1 MNYIASQ
8 NGTCFFASIRS
19 STGGKVMNE
28 LQSYIGGE
36 NNWAYNWQ
44 HSIKVVIDTS
54 ILVLA
59 MMP

>member
-1 MNYIASQ
+1 
-8 NGTCFFASIRS
+8 
-19 STGGKVMNE
+19 MNE